1 MYSANLIVFLFLV
14 AAAFACD
21 TQWPNGTD
29 TKVSWYQCNNG
40 PITFFNVT
48 PFDTDGNYEY
58 PVHLSKPLI
67 IKADINNPKTTYG
80 SPALKQTTNI
90 WSWSSSCSWSSVPT
104 FGMLKNLDACTN
116 GIPCPIKTGRQYMN
130 IVNDFSPYSAII
142 NLLKD
147 DAPYQ
152 MQVILHDETSKADVA
167 CIIYQARARIQ

>member
-1 MYSANLIVFLFLV
+1 MYSKSVIVFLALV

-21 TQWPNGTD
+21 TKWPNGTD

-40 PITFFNVT
+40 PIAFFNVT
-48 PFDTDGNYEY
+48 PFDADGRSLINIFQFSHSKLRNYEY

-116 GIPCPIKTGRQYMN
+116 GIPCPIKTGRQYLN
-130 IVNDFSPYSAII
+130 ILNDFSPY
-142 NLLKD
+142 
-147 DAPYQ
+147 
-152 MQVILHDETSKADVA
+152 
-167 CIIYQARARIQ
+167 